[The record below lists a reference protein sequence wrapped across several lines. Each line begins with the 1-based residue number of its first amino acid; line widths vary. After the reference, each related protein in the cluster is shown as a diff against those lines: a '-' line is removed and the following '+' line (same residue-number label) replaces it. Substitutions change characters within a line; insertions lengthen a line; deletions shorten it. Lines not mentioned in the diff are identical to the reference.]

1 MLEFNVEIT
10 EKIQQWGMQDAEIL
24 RNRYPNVEFDTDT
37 VIRCKA
43 ICKAAMAHYINKH
56 GRPYLNLEVSDIYGK
71 TDEEIQAVIDR
82 KVSINKRSAGAKA
95 LSAKYGK
102 GAAEKII
109 AKQTGRHYRLQS

>member
-10 EKIQQWGMQDAEIL
+10 EKIQKFGEQDAEML
-24 RNRYPNVEFDTDT
+24 RRRYPQTSFDTEI
-37 VIRCKA
+37 VVRCKA
-43 ICKAAMAHYINKH
+43 ICKAAMAHYTNKQ

-82 KVSINKRSAGAKA
+82 KVGINKRSAGAKA

-102 GAAEKII
+102 DAAEKII
-109 AKQTGRHYRLQS
+109 QKHTGHHYSLQS

>member
-10 EKIQQWGMQDAEIL
+10 EKIREWGEKDAEML
-24 RNRYPNVEFDTDT
+24 RRIYPGANFDTET

-43 ICKAAMAHYINKH
+43 ICKAAMAHYVNKQY
-56 GRPYLNLEVSDIYGK
+56 RPYLNLEVSDIYGK

-82 KVSINKRSAGAKA
+82 KVGINKRSAGAKA

-102 GAAEKII
+102 DAAEKII
-109 AKQTGRHYRLQS
+109 AKHTGKHYSLQS

>member
-10 EKIQQWGMQDAEIL
+10 EKIQEWGKQDAEML
-24 RNRYPNVEFDTDT
+24 RRRYPQTNFDTET

-43 ICKAAMAHYINKH
+43 ICKAAMAHYVNPK

-71 TDEEIQAVIDR
+71 TDEEIQAAIDR

-102 GAAEKII
+102 EAAEKII
-109 AKQTGRHYRLQS
+109 QKHTGHRYSLQS